1 MRTVDQMINSKGS
14 VVVGDEGSQLGLP
27 AVVVVP
33 DGRRESGQPLQHPD
47 DHALMGPFTVAL
59 QVEPALHPTRAST
72 DLPIDGVSSGS

>member
-14 VVVGDEGSQLGLP
+14 EVVGDEGSQLGLP
-27 AVVVVP
+27 AVVVP
-33 DGRRESGQPLQHPD
+33 DGRRESEQPLQHPD
-47 DHALMGPFTVAL
+47 DRALMGPFTVAL